1 MTGASGTSWVAI
13 DRREC
18 LDLLKTAACGRL
30 AVTVNALPT
39 ILPVAIE
46 MREDDLSLRVL
57 PGSLVPV
64 RSHQVVALETGNL
77 DDVAGGQWSVVVR
90 GMLVRE
96 VPEYEPFTFCG
107 VVAGRFRLS
116 TELLSGWRPARP
128 LGSAQAQ
135 NRAGREV
142 ALT

>member
-1 MTGASGTSWVAI
+1 VPI

-30 AVTVNALPT
+30 AVTFNALPT

-46 MREDDLSLRVL
+46 MREKDLSLRL
-57 PGSLVPV
+57 LLGSLIPI

-77 DDVAGGQWSVVVR
+77 DLAAGGQWSVVVR
-90 GMLVRE
+90 GMLARE
-96 VPEYEPFTFCG
+96 LPEYEPFAYCG
-107 VVAGRFRLS
+107 VVAGQFRLS
-116 TELLSGWRPARP
+116 TELLSGWRPAPP
-128 LGSAQAQ
+128 LGLAQTHG
-135 NRAGREV
+135 RAGREV